1 MYVSLGAGSTPAQH
15 WALLPSP
22 AHVTSGGDP
31 YARVNPF
38 NPCKPLWSS
47 ICHLHWPFG
56 YYGKDEDWAAPT
68 QDQVVAGGGPLP
80 GTLPGDTIVP

>member
-1 MYVSLGAGSTPAQH
+1 MYVSLGAGATLPQH
-15 WALLPSP
+15 WNGTN
-22 AHVTSGGDP
+22 VTSGGDP

-38 NPCKPLWSS
+38 NPCKPLFSA
-47 ICHLHWPFG
+47 ICHQHPPFG

-68 QDQVVAGGGPLP
+68 QAQVISGGGPAP